1 MIPLALLPLWD
12 IDLTLAEMK
21 RMIALGVHSC
31 SFPDNPA
38 MIGLP
43 SLHDEQWRP
52 LWELC
57 NDNKVVLSAH
67 IGTGSH
73 AAPAS
78 DLSPISSWI
87 TSLPIP
93 IANSPAAWLL
103 ASLRR
108 AFPASPIA

>member
-38 MIGLP
+38 MIGMP

-73 AAPAS
+73 AAHAS
-78 DLSPISSWI
+78 DLSSISPWI
-87 TSLPIP
+87 TSLPQDREIVV
-93 IANSPAAWLL
+93 SGK
-103 ASLRR
+103 
-108 AFPASPIA
+108 